1 MKKYRLNGSLASLK
15 STNNR
20 LLCKS
25 KQHDVPPLST
35 KSYVFSARK
44 VRVKQ
49 QQVKSVIHEVEGLMA
64 AELGRTSCAKK
75 TTAFRRSSK

>member
-25 KQHDVPPLST
+25 KQHDIPPLST

-64 AELGRTSCAKK
+64 AELGRTPCAKK